1 MRRRFRPRRPP
12 RRPRRGTSFLPVTV
26 AALLMLILSL
36 FRLFGCS
43 EARPPG
49 EGALRYSGGE
59 LLELLAPLFVEDGVE
74 LTHIAFGEDGFFT
87 LAGEAD
93 CARLQQAGAL
103 PSFEAG
109 RSPEPLTLSGVLEGR
124 GGQVSCRQLRLT
136 AEGRTLPLEG
146 EYRAGFEAL
155 VLAFC
160 SSVCAGQELLF
171 DSCEIRD
178 GALLITGV

>member
-1 MRRRFRPRRPP
+1 
-12 RRPRRGTSFLPVTV
+12 
-26 AALLMLILSL
+26 MLIFSL

-43 EARPPG
+43 EADPPAG
-49 EGALRYSGGE
+49 GALRYSDS
-59 LLELLAPLFVEDGVE
+59 ELLALLSPLFVEDGVE
-74 LTHIAFGEDGFFT
+74 LTRIDFGEDGFFT
-87 LAGEAD
+87 LAGEVD

-103 PSFEAG
+103 PAFETG
-109 RSPEPLTLSGVLEGR
+109 QTPSPLTLSGALEGQQ
-124 GGQVSCRQLRLT
+124 GKVSCRQLRLT

-146 EYRAGFEAL
+146 EYREGFEAL